1 MKPPTL
7 YGGFFV
13 YDTWIGHSLLRAV
26 SGRHWWIL
34 PIATGGLRRLG
45 PPKENKMQSFSL
57 IISRTGAT
65 AIAGALLTMATCV
78 SVQAADTVRVRGT
91 VESLDGK
98 TLSVKTREGT
108 DARIMLKDG
117 WQVSSVAK
125 ASVDDIKPGD
135 YVGIASL
142 PTADG
147 GDGALEVLIFPA
159 AMKGTG
165 EGSFAWDLKPNST
178 MTNATVADAVKSVDG
193 RTVTVNYKGKEKKI
207 SIPDGTPIVTF
218 APATVADIKAGATV
232 FVPSEKAADGSMSSG
247 RVVVGT
253 NGVVPPM

>member
-1 MKPPTL
+1 MP
-7 YGGFFV
+7 
-13 YDTWIGHSLLRAV
+13 
-26 SGRHWWIL
+26 
-34 PIATGGLRRLG
+34 TGGLRRLG
-45 PPKENKMQSFSL
+45 LKETKMRSFSKTCT
-57 IISRTGAT
+57 I
-65 AIAGALLTMATCV
+65 AITSTVLTIATCLAA
-78 SVQAADTVRVRGT
+78 QAADAVRVRGT
-91 VESLDGK
+91 VESLDGT
-98 TLSVKTREGT
+98 TLSVKTREGANT
-108 DARIMLKDG
+108 KIMLKDG

-142 PTADG
+142 PTASG

-165 EGSFAWDLKPNST
+165 EGSYAWDLKPSST

-193 RTVTVNYKGKEKKI
+193 RTLTVAYKGKEKKI
-207 SIPDGTPIVTF
+207 SIPDGTPVVTF
-218 APATVADIKAGATV
+218 APATVSDVKAGATV
-232 FVPSEKAADGSMSSG
+232 FVPSEKAADGALSSG